1 MKVKVTRN
9 FQIAIP
15 AEVREKLDIKEGDLI
30 EEALNNNNS

>member
-15 AEVREKLDIKEGDLI
+15 AKVREKLDIKEGDLVDI
-30 EEALNNNNS
+30 TKD